1 MALAR
6 KTLTLLAALHGTS
19 FVKAARLLFL
29 VVAAWAGA
37 QGSGVHADEATIE
50 RKIGDASYRLK
61 LVFEDDFANLDNW
74 LVETTGKVAVKDN
87 WLSWDCFSSG
97 KQAGTIWCR
106 KQFAGPTVIEFD
118 AVGAAG
124 ARNLNFILYAT
135 HPKGLLETTRSR
147 TGEYGEYHEFPNYIV
162 TYLTPPVKGE
172 PNTFA
177 DSQWRIRFRKNPGFK
192 LLSESL
198 AETKKEP
205 GRKQRVTYVLD
216 GYGRMKLFVDGE
228 LLHAF
233 EDTSPLYRSGH
244 HGFRTWNSDVKYANF
259 KVYSIQGQ

>member
-1 MALAR
+1 MNDGS
-6 KTLTLLAALHGTS
+6 KFVALHAGS
-19 FVKAARLLFL
+19 MSRILLVFAFVSMSALR
-29 VVAAWAGA
+29 VW
-37 QGSGVHADEATIE
+37 ADERTIE
-50 RKIGDASYRLK
+50 RKIGDTSYK
-61 LVFEDDFANLDNW
+61 LTLEFEDTFDNLDNW
-74 LVETTGKVAVKDN
+74 LVESTGKVAVKDN

-106 KQFAGPTVIEFD
+106 KQFSGPTVIEFD

-147 TGEYGEYHEFPNYIV
+147 TGEYGEYHDFPNYII

-172 PNTFA
+172 PGKFST
-177 DSQWRIRFRKNPGFK
+177 DQWRIRFRKNPGFK
-192 LLSESL
+192 LLSERL
-198 AETKKEP
+198 VDANKDA
-205 GRKQRVTYVLD
+205 GRKQRVMYVLD
-216 GYGRMKLFVDGE
+216 GNGRLRLFVDGE
-228 LLHAF
+228 LLHEV
-233 EDTSPLYRSGH
+233 EDKSPLYRSGH